1 LIDYRPATGALT
13 WRNENP
19 ATGRLGALDELRR
32 LSLSTAIP
40 TPSSGAWHEAIYAFD
55 KLGFAVTYDASTLK
69 PEIDKGG
76 PKLPHFADVYF
87 VSKVGPQR
95 ADVFPTNP
103 DIVEITIR
111 RLVPPGEPIATELKQ
126 WLSASPFGSASGVR
140 WHLATLNGMAG
151 VTYKATLRGDRFL
164 GYQLNKNGYEISIR
178 AIATSK
184 AAPTVWPALQAL
196 VRSFSPEA

>member
-1 LIDYRPATGALT
+1 MRIGLVLVALT
-13 WRNENP
+13 LLL
-19 ATGRLGALDELRR
+19 TGCSRAN
-32 LSLSTAIP
+32 LSTAIP
-40 TPSSGAWHEAIYAFD
+40 APSPGPGHEAVYAFD
-55 KLGFAVTYDASTLK
+55 TLGFTVAYDASTLK
-69 PEIDKGG
+69 LETDKDA
-76 PKLPHFADVYF
+76 PRLPRFADVYF
-87 VSKVGPQR
+87 VSMVGPQR

-103 DIVEITIR
+103 DIVEVTIR

-151 VTYKATLRGDRFL
+151 VTYRAKLAGDRFL

-196 VRSFSPEA
+196 VRSFSAGP